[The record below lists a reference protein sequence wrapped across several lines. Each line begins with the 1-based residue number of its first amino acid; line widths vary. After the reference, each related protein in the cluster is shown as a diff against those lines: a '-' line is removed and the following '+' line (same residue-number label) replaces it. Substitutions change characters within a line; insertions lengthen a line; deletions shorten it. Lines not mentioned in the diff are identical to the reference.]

1 MKQKSYPFCVFLFAL
16 TLLTS
21 SISFA
26 AVPQQIDLSALT
38 GRVVTI
44 NDPEYHAARLSWNLY
59 FSRYPLAIVYAQNKH
74 DVRNALNFC
83 RKNEIP
89 FRIRSGGHSFEGWS
103 SLDSGIMIDVSEMN
117 NIEVD
122 TKKRLAFVQPG
133 AKQGEVVLALGEF
146 GLALPT
152 GLENSPGISGVCLG
166 GGIGLLIRQYGLNC
180 DHLKE
185 VEIITANGK
194 ILRASKHKHRDLFFA
209 CQGSGGGNFG
219 IVTELVYS
227 VFPVG
232 DVTMYQIFYPYE
244 VLETLV
250 SRWQEWAP
258 FQTKRLNS
266 VMSLNPNKNQ
276 ANTHTVFGIFDGS
289 QEELLDLLTPLLTI
303 PQSNL
308 TTLQT
313 LPYVD
318 SFKFFAEFPSPP
330 TKAKISSAFA
340 YKLLPKKAIRSMK
353 SALDNPVNSHAN
365 IFFLA
370 WGGEMRKTPPNAT
383 AFWNRKALY
392 FLEWEESW
400 TNDQEAGPSIIW
412 VQNLRAALQPFIK
425 GSYVNVPDF
434 DIVDWGKEYFGKNF
448 KKLKKIKAKY
458 DPDNV
463 FTFELQAIPPNKKW
477 NSQ

>member
-1 MKQKSYPFCVFLFAL
+1 MKRKSYAFCAFLFAL

-26 AVPQQIDLSALT
+26 AVPQQIDLSGLT
-38 GRVVTI
+38 GRVITI
-44 NDPEYHAARLSWNLY
+44 NDPEYHAARMSWNLY
-59 FSRYPLAIVYAQNKH
+59 FSRYPLAIVYAQDKH

-89 FRIRSGGHSFEGWS
+89 FRIRSGGHSFEGWCG
-103 SLDSGIMIDVSEMN
+103 LDSGIMIDVSEMRK
-117 NIEVD
+117 IEID
-122 TKKRLAFVQPG
+122 IEKKLAFVQAG
-133 AKQGEVVLALGEF
+133 AKQGDVVLALGEL
-146 GLALPT
+146 GLAIPT

-166 GGIGLLIRQYGLNC
+166 GGIGLLIRQYGLTC

-209 CQGSGGGNFG
+209 CQGGGGGNFG

-227 VFPVG
+227 AIPVG

-266 VMSLNPNKNQ
+266 VMSLNPNNNQ
-276 ANTHTVFGIFDGS
+276 PNTHTVFGIFDGS
-289 QEELLDLLTPLLTI
+289 QKELLDLLAPLLAI

-313 LPYVD
+313 VPYVD

-330 TKAKISSAFA
+330 TKDKISSAFA
-340 YKLLPKKAIRSMK
+340 YKLLPSEAIQSMK

-370 WGGEMRKTPPNAT
+370 WGGEMRKTSPHAT

-400 TNDQEAGPSIIW
+400 TDDQEAGPSIIW

-434 DIVDWGKEYFGKNF
+434 DIVDWEKAYFGKNF
-448 KKLKKIKAKY
+448 KKLKKIKTKY

-463 FTFELQAIPPNKKW
+463 FTFELQAIPPNKKLDFH
-477 NSQ
+477 